1 MPSTPV
7 EKPDLKPRL
16 GKVVARASTSPINL
30 GVGAAAATLAIGLGS
45 LPLAALG
52 VLAYGAMV
60 AYDSFNPTFWKK
72 VYEPKPR
79 ERLKLPDAKT
89 IEDPGTR
96 SAIVQI
102 IATKAELERVLEQTP
117 ADVLAS
123 LSTTLA
129 SLVQLENQATMLAR
143 QAEDIS
149 HHLNTVNEDA
159 LRADAQVLATR
170 AQTTKDATARAGFE
184 EAKSAREEELRTISE
199 LRGAKDRID
208 ANLMHLVAVLGGL
221 PTKVV
226 HMRAL
231 DREAADRFGGDV
243 NAELEAIADEL
254 KTSEEV
260 MKSIGEI
267 GETTK

>member
-1 MPSTPV
+1 V
-7 EKPDLKPRL
+7 
-16 GKVVARASTSPINL
+16 
-30 GVGAAAATLAIGLGS
+30 
-45 LPLAALG
+45 
-52 VLAYGAMV
+52 
-60 AYDSFNPTFWKK
+60 
-72 VYEPKPR
+72 
-79 ERLKLPDAKT
+79 
-89 IEDPGTR
+89 
-96 SAIVQI
+96 
-102 IATKAELERVLEQTP
+102 
-117 ADVLAS
+117 
-123 LSTTLA
+123 
-129 SLVQLENQATMLAR
+129 
-143 QAEDIS
+143 
-149 HHLNTVNEDA
+149 
-159 LRADAQVLATR
+159 RADAQVLATR